1 MEIFCNYT
9 IYCDTITVKD
19 TIKQIPKGERNM
31 LLDYK
36 REKEVREIERRG
48 PIYDTLNEKR
58 SFSRQDEIRSV
69 PIKNI
74 APNPNQPR
82 QSFDKIAL
90 QDLAISIMEY
100 GLMQPIT
107 VRQTGP
113 FDYELI
119 AGERRLSA
127 CKSLG
132 MTYIPAIVMKA
143 TDTDSAILALVE
155 NIQRENL
162 NYIEEAEAYCTLI
175 NEHGL
180 TQEQLADK
188 LGKGQ
193 STIANKIRILRLSPE
208 IREVLTQ
215 NGLTERHARA
225 LLRLPEEK
233 QRLRV
238 LKIVADRGL
247 NVSKTEELVDKLLR
261 EPERIPLEPKN
272 MRVFKDLRIFTNTI
286 KQAVDMMKKSG
297 ISAKAKKCE
306 NDRYIEYTIL
316 IPKKEEEL

>member
-1 MEIFCNYT
+1 MLLNC
-9 IYCDTITVKD
+9 
-19 TIKQIPKGERNM
+19 KGE
-31 LLDYK
+31 K
-36 REKEVREIERRG
+36 GVKEIERRN
-48 PIYDTLNEKR
+48 PSAEMAVA
-58 SFSRQDEIRSV
+58 SRNFTKCGEVRTI

-74 APNPNQPR
+74 SPNPYQPR
-82 QSFDKIAL
+82 RVLDKAAL

-119 AGERRLSA
+119 AGERRMTA

-143 TDTDSAILALVE
+143 DETDSAILALVE

-175 NEHGL
+175 DEHGL
-180 TQEQLADK
+180 TQEELADK

-208 IREVLTQ
+208 IRKILTE
-215 NGLTERHARA
+215 NSLTERHARA
-225 LLRLPEEK
+225 LLKLPEER

-238 LKIVADRGL
+238 LKIITDRGL
-247 NVSKTEELVDKLLR
+247 NVVKTEELIERLLVGSAVPTAQPR
-261 EPERIPLEPKN
+261 N
-272 MRVFKDLRIFTNTI
+272 MKVFKDLRIFTNTI
-286 KQAVDMMKKSG
+286 RQAVDMMKKSG

-306 NDRYIEYTIL
+306 NDSFIEYTII
-316 IPKKEEEL
+316 IPKNFEEI

>member
-1 MEIFCNYT
+1 MEMAMASRNFTKCGDVRT
-9 IYCDTITVKD
+9 I
-19 TIKQIPKGERNM
+19 
-31 LLDYK
+31 
-36 REKEVREIERRG
+36 
-48 PIYDTLNEKR
+48 
-58 SFSRQDEIRSV
+58 

-74 APNPNQPR
+74 TPNPNQPR
-82 QSFDKIAL
+82 REFDKAAL

-119 AGERRLSA
+119 AGERRLTA

-132 MTYIPAIVMKA
+132 MTYIPAIVMKVD
-143 TDTDSAILALVE
+143 DTDSAILALVE
-155 NIQRENL
+155 NIQREDL

-175 NEHGL
+175 DEHGL
-180 TQEQLADK
+180 TQEELADK

-208 IREVLTQ
+208 IRKILTE
-215 NGLTERHARA
+215 NSLTERHARA
-225 LLRLPEEK
+225 LLKLPEER

-238 LKIVADRGL
+238 LKIITDRGL
-247 NVSKTEELVDKLLR
+247 NVAKTEELIDKLLNSGER
-261 EPERIPLEPKN
+261 PMIEPRN
-272 MRVFKDLRIFTNTI
+272 MKVFKDLRIFTNTI
-286 KQAVDMMKKSG
+286 KQAVEMMKKSW

-306 NDRYIEYTIL
+306 NERFIEYTII
-316 IPKKEEEL
+316 IPKNYEEL